1 MTRAMIERVLLDGT
15 AGKIE
20 CVINLPAGGEHRD
33 RLHDAPRGR
42 VHDAARD
49 RLDDAPRGVALIAH
63 PHPLFGGSLDNKVA
77 QTLAKTFV
85 ELGYIALR
93 PNFRGV
99 GASAGEHDEGRG
111 EADDLLAI
119 LNYAR
124 TRFHAQSPVLA
135 GFSFGAYVQ
144 TLVARRAAPER
155 MALVGVAAGL
165 VSGGRSYTAEAVP
178 ADSIVI
184 HGELDETVPLA
195 NVLAWARPQELP
207 VIVVP
212 GADHFFHR
220 RLNLIKSIIKGAWQ
234 R

>member
-124 TRFHAQSPVLA
+124 TRFHAQAPVLA

-220 RLNLIKSIIKGAWQ
+220 RLNLIKSIIKGAW
-234 R
+234 RR

>member
-1 MTRAMIERVLLDGT
+1 MTRIPSERVLLDGP

-20 CVINLPAGGEHRD
+20 CVIDRPAGATRD
-33 RLHDAPRGR
+33 SHDATC
-42 VHDAARD
+42 
-49 RLDDAPRGVALIAH
+49 GVALVAH

-77 QTLAKTFV
+77 QTLAKTFSD
-85 ELGYIALR
+85 LGYVALR

-99 GASAGEHDEGRG
+99 GASAGEHDEGEG

-119 LNYAR
+119 LEYAQ
-124 TRFHAQSPVLA
+124 TRFHAGAPVLA

-155 MALVGVAAGL
+155 LVLVGVAAGF
-165 VSGGRSYTAEAVP
+165 VSGGRSYTAEPVP
-178 ADSIVI
+178 ANSIVI

-195 NVLAWARPQELP
+195 NVLAWARPQDLP
-207 VIVVP
+207 IVVVP

-220 RLNLIKSIIKGAWQ
+220 RLHIIKNIIKGSWKS
-234 R
+234 